1 MLHTDREVFPRVGG
15 SWPSWNIS
23 RDGAD
28 EPRMTVTYYLNR
40 IQKLRAA
47 RDFFVTLGTSAPRES
62 DVLQTAHYRH
72 PVFTVEA
79 SETQRELGTLN
90 QGRTFF
96 CGSYFG
102 NGFHEDAI
110 ASSERVARHFGL
122 EL

>member
-1 MLHTDREVFPRVGG
+1 MARRFNNVAFVASSTPD
-15 SWPSWNIS
+15 
-23 RDGAD
+23 A
-28 EPRMTVTYYLNR
+28 
-40 IQKLRAA
+40 QRALKDLEEQYPNVPPEA
-47 RDFFVTLGTSAPRES
+47 A
-62 DVLQTAHYRH
+62 DVLRTFHYRH

-79 SETQRELGTLN
+79 SDTQRDLPSLN
-90 QGRTFF
+90 RDRTFF